1 VDKALCVNSVYV
13 LLQKLVCGSSVG
25 SQRRLHMPSVNRIRC
40 GNIDNL
46 AARFPPCMRHLHNCL
61 RQKHRLRHM
70 SRVRT
75 VNVHE
80 TENNSVKT
88 RMALRRAHTSAKA
101 SDRAKSLLLNK
112 V

>member
-1 VDKALCVNSVYV
+1 
-13 LLQKLVCGSSVG
+13 
-25 SQRRLHMPSVNRIRC
+25 
-40 GNIDNL
+40 
-46 AARFPPCMRHLHNCL
+46 
-61 RQKHRLRHM
+61 M

-88 RMALRRAHTSAKA
+88 RMALSRAHTSAKA